1 MYNDEEEDENDESDY
16 DEGEDELGD
25 EPSADMPEESPVV
38 IKSVRPA
45 RLRVFGRDFK
55 QKDILKASEEVQS
68 GRQAAQGFGLNA
80 VLGSVVGVD
89 DAGVGNDEVEQSW
102 PPAGHLLTGSADGAE
117 RMSDKKPS
125 SNDNSFASL
134 STEEVVDQ
142 QWPPV
147 GTIFSGDS
155 SASVSRDVS
164 SEIGS
169 SDRGDFSDPASVRL
183 SLLSVQLLE
192 KT

>member
-1 MYNDEEEDENDESDY
+1 
-16 DEGEDELGD
+16 
-25 EPSADMPEESPVV
+25 
-38 IKSVRPA
+38 
-45 RLRVFGRDFK
+45 
-55 QKDILKASEEVQS
+55 
-68 GRQAAQGFGLNA
+68 
-80 VLGSVVGVD
+80 
-89 DAGVGNDEVEQSW
+89 
-102 PPAGHLLTGSADGAE
+102 
-117 RMSDKKPS
+117 MSDKKPS
-125 SNDNSFASL
+125 SDDNSFASL

-183 SLLSVQLLE
+183 PLLSVQLLE
-192 KT
+192 KLNISRLLCGEFM

>member
-1 MYNDEEEDENDESDY
+1 
-16 DEGEDELGD
+16 
-25 EPSADMPEESPVV
+25 
-38 IKSVRPA
+38 
-45 RLRVFGRDFK
+45 
-55 QKDILKASEEVQS
+55 
-68 GRQAAQGFGLNA
+68 
-80 VLGSVVGVD
+80 VLGSVVGVE
-89 DAGVGNDEVEQSW
+89 DASVGNDEVEQSW
-102 PPAGHLLTGSADGAE
+102 PPAGHLLTGSSESGSAGAPVE

-125 SNDNSFASL
+125 SDDNSFASL

-183 SLLSVQLLE
+183 PLLSVQLLE
-192 KT
+192 KLNISRLLCGEFM